1 MFFKRKPKNEGIFIS
16 AKKLNLFKDFFS
28 KGTQDKFK
36 ESIGITDEYAYLLS
50 KYGWYISAEMSWKL
64 VYDVFQAVN
73 HDDVKYINKRVKEYY
88 IENLEIKQEVLVR
101 KFPER
106 KGIISE
112 AFQAHRKKMY
122 FSSTALFLTQTD
134 GLCQGRLFR
143 NKKARELLTNEKQR
157 RSIFN
162 AVLAKESAINIDTR
176 KEDKSEYKSDLNRHA
191 VLHGF
196 DTKYSSEINSLKALS
211 ILCFVSDYID

>member
-112 AFQAHRKKMY
+112 AF
-122 FSSTALFLTQTD
+122 
-134 GLCQGRLFR
+134 
-143 NKKARELLTNEKQR
+143 
-157 RSIFN
+157 
-162 AVLAKESAINIDTR
+162 
-176 KEDKSEYKSDLNRHA
+176 
-191 VLHGF
+191 
-196 DTKYSSEINSLKALS
+196 
-211 ILCFVSDYID
+211 